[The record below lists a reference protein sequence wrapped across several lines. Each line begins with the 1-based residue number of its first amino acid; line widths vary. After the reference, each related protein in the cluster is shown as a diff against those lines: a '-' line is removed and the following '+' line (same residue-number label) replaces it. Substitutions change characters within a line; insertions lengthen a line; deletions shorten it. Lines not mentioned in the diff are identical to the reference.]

1 MRATR
6 AIRPVTC
13 SAPARRSAGR
23 PPSFVPRRDQTDEAL
38 IPGLAPWA
46 LRRQFPLVSALMLE
60 LAGSSLTARTM
71 RR

>member
-6 AIRPVTC
+6 AIRPVPC
-13 SAPARRSAGR
+13 SAPAGRSAR
-23 PPSFVPRRDQTDEAL
+23 RLPSLVPRRDPTEAAL
-38 IPGLAPWA
+38 VPGLDPWA

-60 LAGSSLTARTM
+60 LASSSITARAM